1 MKTGNCK
8 TLGEAVFKNLIN
20 ILTAPNDAFAAI
32 RDKPTILVPLLLIA
46 ILTASVQYRYFQVV
60 DRVFLIEQLIEQT
73 QAFVNA
79 PEDDRVA
86 TDIKKAA

>member
-20 ILTAPNDAFAAI
+20 ILTAPNDAFAVI

-46 ILTASVQYRYFQVV
+46 ILTASVQYR
-60 DRVFLIEQLIEQT
+60 
-73 QAFVNA
+73 
-79 PEDDRVA
+79 
-86 TDIKKAA
+86 